1 MNSTKSSPHAN
12 LKHQNKILFCL
23 LLDEYLLLNFSIFM
37 VWEKI
42 HDLLL
47 LFIYKFIE
55 EAELLLVA
63 FHRNHKT

>member
-1 MNSTKSSPHAN
+1 M
-12 LKHQNKILFCL
+12 L
-23 LLDEYLLLNFSIFM
+23 
-37 VWEKI
+37 WEKI

-63 FHRNHKT
+63 FQEPQDLKNNFIIMFMCYTTFF